1 MTDYSPQN
9 LIAQATKAGKS
20 VQDFAES
27 KANSVAK
34 AFTTSSNI
42 NVNAIADSIDGAITG
57 KLAAAIDPVLNIPL
71 DYRTELQYEN
81 AELQKFAKMLGVTTT
96 AGPPFPNEL
105 RDFASYNYVIGLG
118 VLNTYEVNFPD
129 ATYRKRDPA
138 IMITR
143 SGGGLPNK
151 ATTIFE
157 TKGKIEYYIDNFE
170 TNAIIGN
177 NTKTKQTNAVSVD
190 FQVTEPYSMGMFL
203 QTLQVAA
210 VQAEYKNY
218 LEAPYVIT
226 LDFKG
231 WDDNGNYVSKPNL
244 RRIFPIKLVKID
256 FSVTEGGSVYSVR
269 AIPWHEQGLS
279 DQVQTT
285 KTDITITGTTVAE
298 LLQSGAKSL
307 MSSFNEYEQ
316 KKLEKKTS
324 SSCRR
329 IYYNISY

>member
-1 MTDYSPQN
+1 MADYSPQN

-190 FQVTEPYSMGMFL
+190 FQVTEPYLVLQKEVVFIVYEPYRGMSKGY
-203 QTLQVAA
+203 QTKCKQL
-210 VQAEYKNY
+210 K
-218 LEAPYVIT
+218 LT
-226 LDFKG
+226 L
-231 WDDNGNYVSKPNL
+231 L
-244 RRIFPIKLVKID
+244 
-256 FSVTEGGSVYSVR
+256 
-269 AIPWHEQGLS
+269 
-279 DQVQTT
+279 
-285 KTDITITGTTVAE
+285 
-298 LLQSGAKSL
+298 
-307 MSSFNEYEQ
+307 
-316 KKLEKKTS
+316 
-324 SSCRR
+324 
-329 IYYNISY
+329 